1 MRLTIPSIVATSVLA
16 ITLAI
21 AAPQAVARLELN
33 PSSPGSHQA
42 ADTGQLVRPNPDQQ
56 PSQGGGSRARPT
68 RGAQL
73 TALNRT
79 RAQDTRA
86 SASNPAARGGSGH
99 ATRLA
104 SGAAPSIGIASGG
117 FDWGDGAIGAGT
129 AAAIAL
135 LLFTGILAVRQRS
148 RLRHS

>member
-1 MRLTIPSIVATSVLA
+1 MRLTTPSIVATSVVA

-21 AAPQAVARLELN
+21 AAPQAVARFELN

-73 TALNRT
+73 AALNHA

-86 SASNPAARGGSGH
+86 SASNPVGHAGSGH
-99 ATRLA
+99 AARLP
-104 SGAAPSIGIASGG
+104 SGAAPRIGIASGG